1 MRRLPNKSQLIMAMV
16 LGGVLLTG
24 SSAYAATVVNS
35 QPENATTET
44 KIDAVQPATDA
55 NGVVVNGWDATKKS
69 YYRDGVK
76 VKGFN
81 WIDDNLYYFDQQG
94 SLYSNTGFQVIN
106 GSTYYV
112 QSNYSIGTGICKID
126 GDAYYFD
133 TETGV
138 MSEETGVVK
147 QNGNYYYFDEDSV
160 LQSGWCR
167 DDDGKRYYFSPET
180 YTALTG
186 WNYVGKYKF
195 YFKKNGQLVQDVRK
209 KLTKQQKESYYIR
222 VNRKGSCVTVYAK
235 DYTEDG
241 DDNGYTVP
249 VIAFVCSAGNHTPK
263 GNFKIK
269 DKLRWHEL
277 DGPSWG
283 QWCEHL
289 TTDILFHSVYYDRE
303 RDNKSLN
310 VKAYNKLGT
319 VASHGCIRLRAGDAK
334 WIYDNCDVGT
344 KVTIYDNKKV
354 PGPFDQPKAQKLSAG
369 HTWDPTDPAFKGKK

>member
-1 MRRLPNKSQLIMAMV
+1 MKRLPNKSQLVMTMI
-16 LGGVLLTG
+16 LGGVLFAG
-24 SSAYAATVVNS
+24 APVYATTVVPS
-35 QPENATTET
+35 QPATSTT
-44 KIDAVQPATDA
+44 DTVTAVQPATDA
-55 NGVVVNGWDATKKS
+55 NGNVITGWDASKKS
-69 YYRDGVK
+69 YYKDGVK

-81 WIDDNLYYFDQQG
+81 WIDDNMYYFDQKG
-94 SLYSNTGFQVIN
+94 DLYTKVGLQLIN
-106 GSTYYV
+106 GSTYYI
-112 QSNYSIGTGICKID
+112 QNDYSIATGVCEVD
-126 GDAYYFD
+126 GEAYYFD

-138 MSEETGVVK
+138 MAEETGIVK
-147 QNGNYYYFDEDSV
+147 LNGNYYNFDEDSA
-160 LQSGWCR
+160 LQSGWYR
-167 DDDGKRYYFSPET
+167 NSKNKRYYFSTET
-180 YTALTG
+180 YAALTD

-195 YFKKNGQLVQDVRK
+195 YFKKNGQLVQDVRN
-209 KLTKQQKESYYIR
+209 KLTKKQKSSYTIR

-235 DYTEDG
+235 DYTADGEDK
-241 DDNGYTVP
+241 GYTVP

-263 GNFKIK
+263 GTFKIK

-334 WIYDNCDVGT
+334 WIYDNCDIGT

-354 PGPFDQPKAQKLSAG
+354 PGPFDQPKAEKLSSN
-369 HTWDPTDPAFKGKK
+369 HTWDPTDPAFKDK